1 MSLPSFPRSCKWA
14 DTIRAYYQNFVLH
27 DIVRMGNTRIPKKV
41 LNRKFRGRPVKR
53 TLLRWEDVR
62 RDSFD
67 VEYIYGFV
75 RWWSADKVDDVTALP
90 CRTQDGRYAL
100 L

>member
-1 MSLPSFPRSCKWA
+1 
-14 DTIRAYYQNFVLH
+14 
-27 DIVRMGNTRIPKKV
+27 MGNTRIPKKV